1 MEKQANYISLFLLI
15 IIAILEGHADDHIR
29 FVVAALLSWSVA
41 TIAFYAGWL
50 TLDGRFST
58 TVVGIMVLG
67 LGGWAVAILLGLFF
81 VTSSFFSR
89 FRTAQEGVS
98 DHPTVRRNG
107 SQVWANG
114 FWPILLSGVIFF
126 RDEPVL
132 LVLAASAIS
141 VATADTWAS
150 ELGRLVGRKTVRIT
164 DFKPVPAGTD
174 GGISLIGTLAAAS
187 GALFIAVF
195 FQLLIDT
202 STPEIVFIIGISG
215 LTGCMA
221 DSYLGAI
228 LEYNRRN
235 RLLRLVRLRQ
245 SPEQTS
251 NLVNWISSGIG
262 VLAAFTLLNVW

>member
-1 MEKQANYISLFLLI
+1 MERQANYISLFLLI
-15 IIAILEGHADDHIR
+15 VIAILEGHSDDHIR
-29 FVVAALLSWSVA
+29 FVVAAFLSWSVA
-41 TIAFYAGWL
+41 TIAFYVGWL
-50 TLDGRFST
+50 TLDGRFSA

-67 LGGWAVAILLGLFF
+67 LGGWAVAILLALFF
-81 VTSSFFSR
+81 ISSSFFSR
-89 FRTAQEGVS
+89 FQTVQRGAYGLPS
-98 DHPTVRRNG
+98 VRRNG

-114 FWPILLSGVIFF
+114 FWPILLSGIIFF
-126 RDEPVL
+126 RAEPAL

-150 ELGRLVGRKTVRIT
+150 ELGRLAGRKTVRIT

-174 GGISLIGTLAAAS
+174 GGISLIGTIAAAS
-187 GALFIAVF
+187 GALFIGVF
-195 FQLLIDT
+195 FQLFLET
-202 STPEIVFIIGISG
+202 STPEAVFIISVSG

-228 LEYNRRN
+228 LQQSRRN
-235 RLLRLVRLRQ
+235 RHLRWVRLRQ
-245 SPEQTS
+245 SPEQAS